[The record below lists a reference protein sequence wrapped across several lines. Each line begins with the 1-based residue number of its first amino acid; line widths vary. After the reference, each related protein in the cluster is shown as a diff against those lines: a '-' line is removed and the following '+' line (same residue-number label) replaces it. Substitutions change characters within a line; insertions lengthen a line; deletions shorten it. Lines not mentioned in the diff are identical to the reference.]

1 MTDTPKPSGKRGL
14 WIAAMW
20 VAAILAS
27 WLGMQRG
34 ETPTQAT
41 VDVYVPVE
49 PITRKPLG
57 ALGPSAPM
65 QFRGDRRHT
74 GRSAFVGPARSA
86 IRWKHDLNAR
96 VTAQPVADAYGN
108 VYVGTHAGTLWAFNS
123 EGIPLWQ
130 RDLGARIYAAA
141 LIDSEGAIF
150 VGTDGRGFFGLD
162 QKGNVRFSIAT
173 RDDADTPASL
183 ARDGTLRF
191 AAGRTLRAIDAKGTV
206 LWTFDAG
213 GKVFTAVTLDDDGS
227 AFFGAQDDHVYG
239 VDAKGKLLFR
249 YKTNADV
256 DVAPVLADD
265 GTLYVGSDDQHVYCL
280 TRDGALGWATR
291 LEGHV
296 RGALALGTD
305 NTLLATHSGPRGALV
320 GLDRATG
327 EKRFRFAF
335 GLTDHIDSGVRG
347 GPLVD
352 AEGAIY
358 VGADDDYLHA
368 LTREGKL
375 RWALPVGSDLEASP
389 ILSADGTLYVVSIEG
404 VVFAVGGNE

>member
-1 MTDTPKPSGKRGL
+1 MTDTSKPSRKRGL
-14 WIAAMW
+14 WIATMW
-20 VAAILAS
+20 FTAILAS
-27 WLGMQRG
+27 WLVMRRA
-34 ETPTQAT
+34 ETPTQAKI
-41 VDVYVPVE
+41 DVYVPAE
-49 PITRKPLG
+49 SSAMKPLG
-57 ALGPSAPM
+57 ALDPSPPM

-74 GRSAFVGPARSA
+74 GRSAYVGPARSA
-86 IRWKHDLNAR
+86 IRWKYALDAR
-96 VTAQPVADAYGN
+96 VTADPVVDADGN
-108 VYVGTHAGTLWAFNS
+108 LYVGTHAGTLWAFNS

-141 LIDSEGAIF
+141 LIDRQGTVF

-162 QKGNVRFSIAT
+162 PKGEVRFSIAT
-173 RDDADTPASL
+173 RDDADTPASV
-183 ARDGTLRF
+183 AHDGTLRF
-191 AAGRTLRAIDAKGTV
+191 AAGRTLYSIAAKGTV

-213 GKVFTAVTLDDDGS
+213 GKLFTSVTLDDEGS

-249 YKTNADV
+249 YRTSADV
-256 DVAPVLADD
+256 DVTPVLADD
-265 GTLYVGSDDQHVYCL
+265 GTLYVASDDQHVYCL
-280 TRDGALGWATR
+280 ARDGTLVWATR

-296 RGALALGTD
+296 RGALALGAD

-320 GLDRATG
+320 ALDRATG

-335 GLTDHIDSGVRG
+335 GLTDHVDSGVRG

-368 LTREGKL
+368 LTKQGKL
-375 RWALPVGSDLEASP
+375 RWALSVGSDLEASP

-404 VVFAVGGNE
+404 VLFAVGGNE